1 MSRASTDLSETIDER
16 DRRLDALLAS
26 MVVEEG
32 LGVLKGRPPRQY
44 SLEQIA
50 DFCGVGPATVMR
62 IEERALKK
70 LSEKCGKVM

>member
-1 MSRASTDLSETIDER
+1 MNRDSIVLLETLEER
-16 DRRLDALLAS
+16 NRRLDALLVS

-32 LGVLKGRPPRQY
+32 LAVLQGREPRQY

-70 LSEKCGKVM
+70 LSKKVVR

>member
-1 MSRASTDLSETIDER
+1 LSETIAER
-16 DRRLDALLAS
+16 DRRLDALLTS
-26 MVVEEG
+26 MTVEEG
-32 LGVLKGRPPRQY
+32 LGVLKGRPPRRY

>member
-1 MSRASTDLSETIDER
+1 MSRDSTDLLETLEER
-16 DRRLDALLAS
+16 NRRLDALLAS
-26 MVVEEG
+26 MAVEEG
-32 LGVLKGRPPRQY
+32 LAVLKGREPRQY

-70 LSEKCGKVM
+70 LSKKVVR

>member
-1 MSRASTDLSETIDER
+1 MSRDSTDLLETLDER
-16 DRRLDALLAS
+16 NRRLDALLAS
-26 MVVEEG
+26 MAVEEG
-32 LGVLKGRPPRQY
+32 LAVLQGREPRQY

-70 LSEKCGKVM
+70 LSKKVVR

>member
-1 MSRASTDLSETIDER
+1 MSRDSTDLLETLDER
-16 DRRLDALLAS
+16 NRRLDALLAS

-32 LGVLKGRPPRQY
+32 LAVLKGREPRQY

-70 LSEKCGKVM
+70 LSKKVVR

>member
-1 MSRASTDLSETIDER
+1 MSRDSTVLLETLEER
-16 DRRLDALLAS
+16 NRRLDALLAS

-32 LGVLKGRPPRQY
+32 LAVLKGREPRQY

-70 LSEKCGKVM
+70 LSKKVVR

>member
-1 MSRASTDLSETIDER
+1 MSRDSTVLLETLEER
-16 DRRLDALLAS
+16 NRRLDALLAS

-32 LGVLKGRPPRQY
+32 LAVLQGREPRQY

-70 LSEKCGKVM
+70 LSKKVVR

>member
-1 MSRASTDLSETIDER
+1 MSRDSTVLLETLEER
-16 DRRLDALLAS
+16 NRRLDALLAS
-26 MVVEEG
+26 MAVEEG
-32 LGVLKGRPPRQY
+32 LAVLKGREPRQY

-70 LSEKCGKVM
+70 LSKKVVR

>member
-1 MSRASTDLSETIDER
+1 MSRDCTDLSETIAER

>member
-1 MSRASTDLSETIDER
+1 MSETIAER
-16 DRRLDALLAS
+16 DRRLDALLSS
-26 MVVEEG
+26 MAVEEG
-32 LGVLKGRPPRQY
+32 LDILTGREPRQF
-44 SLEQIA
+44 SLEEIA

>member
-1 MSRASTDLSETIDER
+1 MSRASTDLSETIAER

-26 MVVEEG
+26 MAVEEG
-32 LGVLKGRPPRQY
+32 LAVLKGREPRQF
-44 SLEQIA
+44 SLEEIA

-70 LSEKCGKVM
+70 LSQKVVR

>member
-1 MSRASTDLSETIDER
+1 MSRDCTDLFETIAER

-32 LGVLKGRPPRQY
+32 VGVLEGRPPRQY

>member
-1 MSRASTDLSETIDER
+1 MSRDSIDLSETIAER

-26 MVVEEG
+26 MCVEEG

>member
-1 MSRASTDLSETIDER
+1 MSRDSTVLLETLEER
-16 DRRLDALLAS
+16 NRRLDALLAS

-32 LGVLKGRPPRQY
+32 LAVLQGREPRQY

-70 LSEKCGKVM
+70 

>member
-1 MSRASTDLSETIDER
+1 MSRDSTDLLETLEER
-16 DRRLDALLAS
+16 NRRLDALLAS

-32 LGVLKGRPPRQY
+32 LAVLKGREPRQY

-70 LSEKCGKVM
+70 LSKKVVR

>member
-1 MSRASTDLSETIDER
+1 MSETIAER

-26 MVVEEG
+26 MCVEEG
-32 LGVLKGRPPRQY
+32 LDVLKGRPPRQY

>member
-1 MSRASTDLSETIDER
+1 MSRDSTVLLETLDER
-16 DRRLDALLAS
+16 NRRLDALLAS

-32 LGVLKGRPPRQY
+32 LAVLKGREPRQY

-70 LSEKCGKVM
+70 LSKKVVR

>member
-1 MSRASTDLSETIDER
+1 MLETLDER
-16 DRRLDALLAS
+16 NRRLDALLAS

-32 LGVLKGRPPRQY
+32 LAVLKGREPRQY

-70 LSEKCGKVM
+70 LSKKVVR

>member
-1 MSRASTDLSETIDER
+1 MSRDSTELLETLDER
-16 DRRLDALLAS
+16 NRRLDALLAS
-26 MVVEEG
+26 MAVEEG
-32 LGVLKGRPPRQY
+32 LAVLKGREPRQY

-70 LSEKCGKVM
+70 LSKKVVR

>member
-1 MSRASTDLSETIDER
+1 MSRDSTVLLETLEER
-16 DRRLDALLAS
+16 NRRLDALLAS
-26 MVVEEG
+26 MAVEEG
-32 LGVLKGRPPRQY
+32 LAVLQGREPRQY

-70 LSEKCGKVM
+70 LSKKVVR

>member
-1 MSRASTDLSETIDER
+1 MSRDSTELLETLDER
-16 DRRLDALLAS
+16 NRRLDALLAS
-26 MVVEEG
+26 MAVEEG
-32 LGVLKGRPPRQY
+32 LAVLQGREPRQY

-70 LSEKCGKVM
+70 LSKKVVR

>member
-1 MSRASTDLSETIDER
+1 MLETLDER
-16 DRRLDALLAS
+16 NRRLDALLAS
-26 MVVEEG
+26 MAVEEG
-32 LGVLKGRPPRQY
+32 LAVLQGREPRQY

-70 LSEKCGKVM
+70 LSKKVVR